1 MPALKLDDDE
11 GTFKKMTPKS
21 IHKFYKTLQNELQPI
36 QENNNHN
43 MKNIKSLNEFINE
56 SIISEKKEYGLYVYP
71 TTQADF
77 KKLEKWLNDSDYYA
91 EVDSNRGYVFFPE
104 EKENYDSLETELDKE
119 FNKAKISARFE
130 GEW

>member
-1 MPALKLDDDE
+1 MKHTLKENYRRL
-11 GTFKKMTPKS
+11 FKNRVSSNDAK
-21 IHKFYKTLQNELQPI
+21 I
-36 QENNNHN
+36 
-43 MKNIKSLNEFINE
+43 IN
-56 SIISEKKEYGLYVYP
+56 EKKEYGLYVYP

-119 FNKAKISARFE
+119 FNKSKISARFE
-130 GEW
+130 GE